1 MRTICIAN
9 HKGGCAKTTTALNVA
24 ATLAL
29 TGSRVLAIDLDPQG
43 NLSAALGADL
53 EALEESKLTTHRL
66 MLDERGDYSTYLI
79 KSRPR
84 LELLPACLDADAEAM
99 LDGHQVSRELLLK
112 QKLAPAQPTY
122 DYCVIDTPPSLRV
135 PTLNALAM
143 SDLTIVPVESSM
155 FALLGLTQLLRTIA
169 KVRKLHSPEMS
180 IMALSTMYTARQ
192 NLDKTIRARVV
203 EKFTEDFVFQTTIP
217 RTVSIGEAVATLR
230 TVIET
235 SPESQGTFAFRKLVT
250 EIREIFGDEEER
262 PATAR
267 KHTR

>member
-1 MRTICIAN
+1 M
-9 HKGGCAKTTTALNVA
+9 
-24 ATLAL
+24 LA
-29 TGSRVLAIDLDPQG
+29 
-43 NLSAALGADL
+43 
-53 EALEESKLTTHRL
+53 
-66 MLDERGDYSTYLI
+66 
-79 KSRPR
+79 
-84 LELLPACLDADAEAM
+84 
-99 LDGHQVSRELLLK
+99 GHQVSRELVLK

-203 EKFTEDFVFQTTIP
+203 EKFTEP
-217 RTVSIGEAVATLR
+217 RRRSRRSCSLANQRCSQWFARVEPRWGLR
-230 TVIET
+230 
-235 SPESQGTFAFRKLVT
+235 
-250 EIREIFGDEEER
+250 
-262 PATAR
+262 
-267 KHTR
+267 